1 MTQIQL
7 AELLNQA
14 PHAYQYYEAGAN
26 FPELPKLIALAD
38 FYNVSLDYL
47 IGRSETR
54 ERQPGSFTLRSPTS
68 PGRQSGITT
77 QRNR

>member
-1 MTQIQL
+1 MITLPERLKLLRKERHMTQIQL

-14 PHAYQYYEAGAN
+14 PHASQYYEAGAN

-54 ERQPGSFTLRSPTS
+54 ERQP
-68 PGRQSGITT
+68 
-77 QRNR
+77 